1 MTEVKFQ
8 VKDKAKDLCTVSLFY
23 YLICINVKC
32 FTLYIMSLFEQFG
45 LTQLVVFELHNIKH
59 KGAKVFWF
67 PQTRVCPILESFRVS
82 RAKYFAPQCSP
93 KYFTPKK
100 SFLRAP

>member
-1 MTEVKFQ
+1 VTEVKFQ

-32 FTLYIMSLFEQFG
+32 FTLYSMSLFEQFG

-67 PQTRVCPILESFRVS
+67 PQT
-82 RAKYFAPQCSP
+82 
-93 KYFTPKK
+93 
-100 SFLRAP
+100 